1 MGLQETTSHRM
12 KTLLGMV
19 VLAALIGAS
28 IWGYSRYAAP
38 GAAVTLRTASVKRAD
53 LTSAITATGTLE
65 PEEVIDVGAQVVGRI
80 KSMGPDPSDPQ
91 GKKTVDF
98 GSVVKE
104 GALLAQIDDAVYRA
118 QLAQAEAAVVRA
130 QADLLQS
137 QAKLEQAEQA
147 WRRAE
152 NLRPS
157 HAIGETDYDLAVA
170 NYKSAKA
177 TVAVSQASIKQSE
190 AALQLAKTNVDY
202 TVIKSPVDGVII
214 ARRVSVG
221 QTIVSS
227 MNASSIALIAKD
239 LRKMDVWASVN
250 EADIGKIHMGQA
262 VRFTVDA
269 FPKETFLGKVKQIR
283 FNASMTQNVVT
294 YTVVVGT
301 DNSSM
306 KLLPYLTAN
315 LQFEVESRTGALC
328 VPNGALRWKPRA
340 ALVAPEFRD
349 ALSAAKGE
357 REGKEQ
363 RKAGAADDAQGGRAQ
378 RAAKSHE
385 QRGRIWVKAD
395 ELVRPIEV
403 RMGITDGV
411 ATEISGEGV
420 QEGLEAVVGEEA
432 AADAASDTTN
442 PFAPKLPGRG
452 MRGRM

>member
-1 MGLQETTSHRM
+1 M
-12 KTLLGMV
+12 KTLLGMLT
-19 VLAALIGAS
+19 LAALIGAS
-28 IWGYSRYAAP
+28 VWGYSKYVAP
-38 GAAVTLRTASVKRAD
+38 SGAAVLRTASVKRAD
-53 LTSAITATGTLE
+53 LLAAITATGVLQ

-80 KSMGPDPSDPQ
+80 KSLGPDPSDPQ
-91 GKKTVDF
+91 GKKTIDF
-98 GSVVKE
+98 GSLVKE
-104 GALLAQIDDAVYRA
+104 GSLLAQIDDAVYRA

-137 QAKLEQAEQA
+137 QAKLEQAEKA

-177 TVAVSQASIKQSE
+177 TVAVSEASIKQSQ
-190 AALQLAKTNVDY
+190 AALQLAQTNVDY

-250 EADIGKIHMGQA
+250 EADIGKIHAGQA

-269 FPKETFLGKVKQIR
+269 FPNETFLGKVKQIR
-283 FNASMTQNVVT
+283 LNASMTQNVVT

-301 DNSSM
+301 DNSNM

-315 LQFEVESRTGALC
+315 LQFEVESRVGALC
-328 VPNGALRWKPRA
+328 VPNAALRWKPRA
-340 ALVAPEFRD
+340 ALAASEFRD
-349 ALSAAKGE
+349 ALEAAKSE
-357 REGKEQ
+357 RDGKEQ
-363 RKAGAADDAQGGRAQ
+363 RKPRAADDSKEGRAK
-378 RAAKSHE
+378 RTWKSHE
-385 QRGRIWVKAD
+385 DRGRIWVKAG
-395 ELVRPIEV
+395 ELVRPIDV
-403 RMGITDGV
+403 RTGITDGA

-420 QEGLEAVVGEEA
+420 QEGLEVVVGEES
-432 AADAASDTTN
+432 AADAAADTTN
-442 PFAPKLPGRG
+442 PFAPKFPSRG
-452 MRGRM
+452 SRGRM